1 VLALIWA
8 DVLGL
13 VQVGIHDNFFE
24 LGGHSL
30 LAIQVMSRILQALQ
44 VELPLRQLFNVPT
57 VAGLAQSIKTAQPT
71 EQGFQVSLSTYDP
84 PRRYAAAIFC
94 SARCGFGTVGCW
106 EVFYNIYAVASMGSL
121 NVAALEQSFNE
132 ICNRH
137 AALRTTFSTN
147 TGQPIQVISPPHLR
161 PLPIVDLADIP

>member
-94 SARCGFGTVGCW
+94 SARLWFLEQLDAGK
-106 EVFYNIYAVASMGSL
+106 VFYNIYAVASMGSL
-121 NVAALEQSFNE
+121 TWQPWSKVSMKSATVMPLYAQPFLQ
-132 ICNRH
+132 IQGNRY
-137 AALRTTFSTN
+137 R
-147 TGQPIQVISPPHLR
+147 
-161 PLPIVDLADIP
+161 